1 MSMFFDMFIVA
12 MLTPITNY
20 VNNKRCDILG
30 RYSEEARLEYSQNWV
45 QQTKLYGD
53 FVKKYL
59 DFDTSDD

>member
-20 VNNKRCDILG
+20 VNNKKCDILG
-30 RYSEEARLEYSQNWV
+30 RYSEEARLEYSQNWIH
-45 QQTKLYGD
+45 QTKLYGD
-53 FVKKYL
+53 FVRKYL